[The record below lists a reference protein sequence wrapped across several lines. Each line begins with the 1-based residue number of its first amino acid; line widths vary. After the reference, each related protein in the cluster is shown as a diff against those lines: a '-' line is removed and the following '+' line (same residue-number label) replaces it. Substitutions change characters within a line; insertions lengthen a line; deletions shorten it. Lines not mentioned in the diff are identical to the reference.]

1 MVIERFSQGVI
12 DSGVFRFY
20 IATGFFATLI
30 FFTINADLFT
40 PMEMILGIILTTI
53 VLKGISNMMLSLVVS
68 FFSLDNKRNEFNL
81 TDKRLYPN
89 SAAVEATAS
98 SVSLDLLSNGFKLRG
113 TDSQINNSSGT
124 YIYLAFAEN
133 PFVTSTGIPATAK

>member
-1 MVIERFSQGVI
+1 MVIERFSQSVI

-53 VLKGISNMMLSLVVS
+53 VLKGISNMMLSMVVS
-68 FFSLDNKRNEFNL
+68 LFSLDNKRNEFNFKYNEEKIQVMLSEL
-81 TDKRLYPN
+81 TVND
-89 SAAVEATAS
+89 AA
-98 SVSLDLLSNGFKLRG
+98 
-113 TDSQINNSSGT
+113 DSKKT
-124 YIYLAFAEN
+124 
-133 PFVTSTGIPATAK
+133 K